1 MSGDYRN
8 HINYGSAVQ
17 ASFKFV
23 FVKLLFVKYV
33 FVSWEPALETLNSQ
47 DEEEEE
53 EVKKK
58 ALQFSAINSD
68 F

>member
-33 FVSWEPALETLNSQ
+33 FVSWEPALETLNSR
-47 DEEEEE
+47 DADAD
-53 EVKKK
+53 VKKK